1 MSGEAPWDDDE
12 DALEFGSPGDEG
24 GASPLDAI
32 GEYSPI
38 FDQGYE
44 RSQTALFTITN
55 PAGTVSATAMLGGR
69 LHRVELSANA
79 TDMTE
84 TQLADEIVVLAGL
97 AAQKAQAA
105 QHAVVVQLMRTMGH
119 DSVMTSG
126 YIEHDLGLPSP
137 ETAEARRADV
147 FAARYALRDEA

>member
-1 MSGEAPWDDDE
+1 
-12 DALEFGSPGDEG
+12 
-24 GASPLDAI
+24 
-32 GEYSPI
+32 
-38 FDQGYE
+38 
-44 RSQTALFTITN
+44 
-55 PAGTVSATAMLGGR
+55 
-69 LHRVELSANA
+69 
-79 TDMTE
+79 MTE

>member
-1 MSGEAPWDDDE
+1 MSGEAPWDDDD
-12 DALEFGSPGDEG
+12 DALEFGGPGDEG

-38 FDQGYE
+38 FDQADE
-44 RSQTALFTITN
+44 RPQTALFTITN